1 MCLRRCG
8 AIELHTHEYAEL
20 GDPDRITPRNVYGAI
35 ELVSTIPLLL
45 IYNKSFTLARTNLLE
60 RTL

>member
-1 MCLRRCG
+1 MCLRRCR

-20 GDPDRITPRNVYGAI
+20 GDPDRITQRNVYGAI
-35 ELVSTIPLLL
+35 ELVSTILLL
-45 IYNKSFTLARTNLLE
+45 TYNKSFNLARTNLSE